1 MVSLKASFHLVTL
14 VARMNE
20 CTRSDRYGR
29 FQRIRAATRRM
40 IKFDGNNNT
49 INKTWRSQEGKCYLF
64 YYYEGAFVEQMLSA
78 RDFGYER
85 YILNELLI
93 E

>member
-1 MVSLKASFHLVTL
+1 
-14 VARMNE
+14 
-20 CTRSDRYGR
+20 
-29 FQRIRAATRRM
+29 M
-40 IKFDGNNNT
+40 INFGGNNNT
-49 INKTWRSQEGKCYLF
+49 INKTWRSQEGNCYLF
-64 YYYEGAFVEQMLSA
+64 YYYEGAFVEQMLSE